1 MSRKQNTKTKT
12 KTKMQTNDYTIEFP
26 SIVRHYNPLDSLDS
40 LDSQDSMDSLS
51 SIESEASIISVNG
64 RRIIDNLEHFLDTAF
79 DDDPLAA
86 NDTQM
91 SQEYTQM
98 M

>member
-1 MSRKQNTKTKT
+1 
-12 KTKMQTNDYTIEFP
+12 MQANDYTTEFL

-40 LDSQDSMDSLS
+40 LSSDDSMDSLS
-51 SIESEASIISVNG
+51 SIESNASIISVNG
-64 RRIIDNLEHFLDTAF
+64 RRVIDNLEHFLDTAF
-79 DDDPLAA
+79 ENDPLA